1 MESSK
6 NFTVGSKAYR
16 KRVKT
21 EMHCFYCEANQ
32 VTGEQ
37 ITITGSDVNHIK
49 NVLRMERGE
58 ELMVCDGTGMQYTCQ
73 IEEFP
78 AGEVK
83 LSILKAEKAST
94 ELSVRLKLYQGLPKK
109 DKMELIIQKAV
120 ELGAA
125 EIIPV
130 MTKRCIVKLEDDKKE
145 AKKLERWQ
153 AIAESAAKQSGRG
166 MIPTVGRVM
175 NYKEA
180 IKRASDEGMSLIPYE
195 MAEGMKTLK
204 KAAKAASKQQVISV
218 FIGPEGGFEEVEVE
232 FAKENGVV
240 PVSLGKRILRTETAG
255 FTTLSILMY
264 EIECATEAD

>member
-1 MESSK
+1 
-6 NFTVGSKAYR
+6 
-16 KRVKT
+16 
-21 EMHCFYCEANQ
+21 MHCFYCEANQ
-32 VTGEQ
+32 VSEGQ

-49 NVLRMERGE
+49 NVLRMKPGE
-58 ELMVCDGTGMQYTCQ
+58 ELMVCDGTGMEYACR

-83 LSILKAEKAST
+83 LSIRKAEKAST
-94 ELSVRLKLYQGLPKK
+94 ELPVRLKLYQGLPKK

-166 MIPTVGRVM
+166 IIPTVGRVM

-180 IKRASDEGMSLIPYE
+180 IKQAFAEGMALIPYE
-195 MAEGMKTLK
+195 MAEGMKSLK
-204 KAAKAASKQQVISV
+204 DAAAKTKEQQVVSV
-218 FIGPEGGFEEVEVE
+218 FIGPEGGFEETEVE
-232 FAKENGVV
+232 FAKENGVI

-264 EIECATEAD
+264 EIECATEEV

>member
-1 MESSK
+1 
-6 NFTVGSKAYR
+6 
-16 KRVKT
+16 
-21 EMHCFYCEANQ
+21 MHCFYCEANN
-32 VTGEQ
+32 VSEGQ
-37 ITITGSDVNHIK
+37 IIITGSDVNHIK

-83 LSILKAEKAST
+83 LSVLKAEKAST
-94 ELSVRLKLYQGLPKK
+94 ELPVRLKLYQGLPKK

-120 ELGAA
+120 ELGAV

-130 MTKRCIVKLEDDKKE
+130 MTKRCIVKLEDEKKE
-145 AKKLERWQ
+145 AKKIERWQ
-153 AIAESAAKQSGRG
+153 TIAESAAKQSGRG
-166 MIPTVGRVM
+166 IIPTVSRVM
-175 NYKEA
+175 NFREA
-180 IKRASDEGMSLIPYE
+180 VNQASKEGMSLIPYE

-204 KAAKAASKQQVISV
+204 EAAEKASKQSVISV
-218 FIGPEGGFEEVEVE
+218 FIGPEGGFEEAEVD
-232 FAKENGVV
+232 FAKENNVI

-264 EIECATEAD
+264 EIECAEENGGE